1 MALLYNSSP
10 PKIITYQGNDVKK
23 IVHKGITIWQKS
35 KDFIL
40 NSAYSLSTLNLYASA
55 TATSSVATTSAGTAN
70 PFLVLNTTATNDRV
84 PILYAASDSSPWILY
99 WVSASYAT
107 RNMTHNDTV
116 STEDKLVVTSSG
128 TNVYWKIYSDVDCTT
143 ILKNFQPTQP
153 FFIIKEG
160 PFTNSNGATVYKVQ
174 GNDINDGV
182 ATDYTGYISTGS
194 TYISI
199 VDLSSYDIMEL
210 V

>member
-1 MALLYNSSP
+1 MALLYNSTP

-23 IVHKGITIWQKS
+23 VVYKGITIWQKS

-40 NSAYSLSTLNLYASA
+40 NSAYSFSTLNLYASA
-55 TATSSVATTSAGTAN
+55 TATSYTSTTSAGTAN
-70 PFLVLNTTATNDRV
+70 PFLVLNTTATNGRV
-84 PILYAASDSSPWILY
+84 PILYAANDSSPWILY
-99 WVSASYAT
+99 WVTASYAT
-107 RNMTHNDTV
+107 SNMTHNDTV
-116 STEDKLVVTSSG
+116 STEDKLVVTSGG
-128 TNVYWKIYSDVDCTT
+128 TSVYWKIYSDVNCTT
-143 ILKNFQPTQP
+143 VLTTFHPTQP
-153 FFIIKEG
+153 FFIIKDG
-160 PFTNSNGATVYKVQ
+160 PFTNSSGATVYKVQ